1 VGGEEAGDQAD
12 QQDDQQV
19 IKSHVDKTSIRWDKT
34 VQIHYNYNEPAELAR
49 PQFGNRYLE
58 SGRMAS
64 PALQPERAAE
74 LLARL
79 ESSVHRVI
87 VGKERSVR
95 LAITALVGG
104 GHVLLQDLP
113 GTGKTMLARA
123 LATSIGGGFRRIQ
136 CTPDLLPADI
146 TGASIF
152 NQRDRSFEFV
162 PGPVFANVVLADEV
176 NRTTPRT
183 QSALLEAMGEA
194 QVTVEGVT
202 HALDRPFFVIA
213 TQNPAEFQGTYPLP
227 ESQLDRFM
235 CATAMGPPTAQEA
248 IEVLARREHGDPIA
262 DLTPALSPGDVLELQ
277 SAALAVVVAPAIRT
291 YLVALLDAVR
301 ARPEIL
307 LPASMRAGLYLQ
319 RAGQA
324 WALFEGRD
332 FVLPDDIK
340 LLAVSVLAHRLALRG
355 RGQPEDLVGEVLAAT
370 PIPPLRGP

>member
-1 VGGEEAGDQAD
+1 
-12 QQDDQQV
+12 
-19 IKSHVDKTSIRWDKT
+19 
-34 VQIHYNYNEPAELAR
+34 
-49 PQFGNRYLE
+49 
-58 SGRMAS
+58 MAS